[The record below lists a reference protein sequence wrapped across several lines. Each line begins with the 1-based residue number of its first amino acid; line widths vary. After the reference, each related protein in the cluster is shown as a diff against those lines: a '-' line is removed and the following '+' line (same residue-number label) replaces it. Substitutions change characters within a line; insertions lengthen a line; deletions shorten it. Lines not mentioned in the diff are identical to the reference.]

1 MTLRAIRFFM
11 ALAAAVAAGLLVT
24 ALASDSAAN
33 DTSQSDQIESSS
45 PSQEARERINKI
57 RRNEFFYQ
65 SFGRSDPFASLVGGE
80 FEPLASADLVD
91 LNSALLVGVMWGSG
105 DRFGRVEDGD
115 GFGYI
120 LRVGDRVRNGRVTA
134 IREDRLTARVTLYG
148 ISNNV
153 VLKLERT
160 EG

>member
-1 MTLRAIRFFM
+1 MTLRAIRFFV
-11 ALAAAVAAGLLVT
+11 ALVAAVAAGLLVT
-24 ALASDSAAN
+24 ALAEVSAAN
-33 DTSQSDQIESSS
+33 DTPPAGQIESSS
-45 PSQEARERINKI
+45 PSQEVRERINKI

-80 FEPLASADLVD
+80 YEPLASAELVD
-91 LNSALLVGVMWGSG
+91 LNSAQLVGVMWGSD
-105 DRFGRVEDGD
+105 DRFGLVEDGD

-134 IREDRLTARVTLYG
+134 IRKDQLTARVTLYG

-153 VLKLERT
+153 ILKIERT

>member
-1 MTLRAIRFFM
+1 MTLRAIRFFV

-24 ALASDSAAN
+24 ALAADTAASNQAPN
-33 DTSQSDQIESSS
+33 DGVVSSS
-45 PSQEARERINKI
+45 PSQEVRERINKI
-57 RRNEFFYQ
+57 RHNEFFYQ
-65 SFGRSDPFASLVGGE
+65 SYGRSDPFASLVGGE
-80 FEPLASADLVD
+80 FVPLASADLVD
-91 LNSALLVGVMWGSG
+91 LNSAELVGVMWSSD
-105 DRFGRVEDGD
+105 DRFGLVEDGD

-134 IREDRLTARVTLYG
+134 IRTDRLTARVTLYG

-153 VLKLERT
+153 VLKIERT